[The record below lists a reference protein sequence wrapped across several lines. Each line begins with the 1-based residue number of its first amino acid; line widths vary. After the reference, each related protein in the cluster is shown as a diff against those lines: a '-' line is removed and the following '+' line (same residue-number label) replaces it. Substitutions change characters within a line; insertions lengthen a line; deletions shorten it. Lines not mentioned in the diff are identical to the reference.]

1 MKYDRDI
8 TIHHPLSV
16 VYPQHLE
23 NINQIIIDEGGTQ
36 QSFNGEIALN
46 LDKVKKNCGQI
57 EITRLKSMDMVVG
70 LNDTQRT
77 NPQTLLVDFKLNVNG
92 IRNIKTGDYKDK
104 IKDSKLLLFGSG
116 ISVYNKYVFIFN
128 DQLIQQS
135 RSIIIR
141 GLQNPF
147 AEVLT
152 VAEFRNEYF

>member
-1 MKYDRDI
+1 MKYDRYI

-92 IRNIKTGDYKDK
+92 IRSIKTGDYKDK

-152 VAEFRNEYF
+152 VDEFRNEYF